1 MNANRPVMND
11 PDVPVTV
18 FARHTVRP
26 GREPAFRAW
35 LAGISEACR
44 SYDGYQGT
52 ELLRPFSGSTSEFV
66 AVFRFDTREQLQAWM
81 DSREHGHW
89 LQRAREFSDSPAR
102 LDYHSLEFLFDPA
115 RRHGRFPTRHKMAL
129 VTFLVIWPLVHFIPS
144 NLARVLGARPLLVE
158 LCAVAAIVLLMTY
171 LLMPLVTKMLAR
183 WLFSEPRQSG

>member
-1 MNANRPVMND
+1 MSANRPVMSG

-26 GREPAFRAW
+26 EREPAFRAW

-52 ELLRPFSGSTSEFV
+52 ELIRPFSGSASEFV
-66 AVFRFDTREQLQAWM
+66 AVFRFDTREQLQGWM
-81 DSREHGHW
+81 DSRERRYW
-89 LQRAREFSDSPAR
+89 LQRASEFSDSPAQ
-102 LDYHSLEFLFDPA
+102 LDYHSLEFLFEPA
-115 RRHGRFPTRHKMAL
+115 RHAGQVPTRHKMAL

-144 NLARVLGARPLLVE
+144 NLARVLGARPLVVE

-171 LLMPLVTKMLAR
+171 LLMPLVTKVLAR
-183 WLFSEPRQSG
+183 WLFSEPS